1 MKPVMVL
8 LTPKNPETKE
18 HHTIFVYK
26 DGRVVCSCLANLW
39 NRDRDYASHC
49 SHSQK
54 LVEDFPDLSGYTI
67 IKEN

>member
-1 MKPVMVL
+1 MKPIL
-8 LTPKNPETKE
+8 IIQEPRGNILK
-18 HHTIFVYK
+18 IYK
-26 DGRVVCSCLANLW
+26 DGRVICNCLSNLW
-39 NRDRDYASHC
+39 NRDRNYASHC